1 MVDEERIS
9 FNIGNVEPIVVAGL
23 IEDRGTVV
31 RVRWTL

>member
-1 MVDEERIS
+1 MIDEEGVS
-9 FNIGNVEPIVVAGL
+9 LNIRNVEPIVVAGL